1 MHCCG
6 VRSCGTRTKECSSVV
21 RKNEMTPFAAT
32 GTDLEMVILSEA
44 SQTEKDKHHVAL
56 LHVESKKG
64 MQTDVFTKQKQTLSR
79 HRKQSHGC
87 QRRRGEG

>member
-1 MHCCG
+1 
-6 VRSCGTRTKECSSVV
+6 
-21 RKNEMTPFAAT
+21 MTPFAAT